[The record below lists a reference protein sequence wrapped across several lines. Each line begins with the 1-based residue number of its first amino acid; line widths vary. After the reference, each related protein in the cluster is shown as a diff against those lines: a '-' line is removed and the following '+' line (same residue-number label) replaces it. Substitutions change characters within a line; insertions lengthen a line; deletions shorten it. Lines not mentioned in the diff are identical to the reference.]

1 MLLGVVMV
9 GPVSAP
15 STTIGVEPWSIVDLG
30 LGIGSTFTVEI
41 WVRNVANLAGV
52 EFKLGYDTTVLTATT
67 ITYGD
72 IFGESYFPLISVI
85 YDADGYLHY
94 SAMQYFGEPGVGDGR
109 AAIIDFTV
117 DSLGGS
123 ALNLYDTKLG
133 DNSSPPQPIV
143 HTAIDGYFR
152 NAPIS
157 VTLVKKSAWPEHHH
171 YSIGKDEDSSNDLF
185 AIVKND
191 GEVWTWVKAFFE
203 VSDLVGNPMGESET
217 APVLLPAGAV
227 ARLNAA
233 YVPPSVGKYYPT
245 AQAWYDADG
254 DTVPDTA
261 MGKQKAFS
269 FNVVP

>member
-1 MLLGVVMV
+1 MLLGVSMIV
-9 GPVSAP
+9 PVSAP
-15 STTIGVEPWSIVDLG
+15 STTIGVEPQGVIKHSLG
-30 LGIGSTFTVEI
+30 AGSWFTVEI

-72 IFGESYFPLISVI
+72 IFGESYFPLISAI

-152 NAPIS
+152 NVPIS